1 VSWLFFPFL
10 RVFIALF
17 NQINISLGNFNP
29 LLGFFLESV
38 QNIDFITYL
47 NSVNRSVGI
56 GIVAFDKT
64 SS

>member
-17 NQINISLGNFNP
+17 NQINISLGSFNP
-29 LLGFFLESV
+29 LLRFFLESV